1 MPTKKSATKKAA
13 KNTPQRAWEKPMP
26 KAQFEFMRDI
36 LDAPSPIGI
45 EAAMSYGVLKPYFE
59 KFMPKSWVIHQF
71 KGNAGIVLDTHPGQ
85 DNMTSVMIIG
95 HADKIRMQVRK
106 IDNDGKIWVNTDS
119 FLPCTLIGH
128 EVKLFSQQ
136 PDKPGAFRCIEGGTI
151 EALGAIHFSEP
162 AQRSGDK
169 GLKPEMIYLELQM
182 HGEKCKEKIEAL
194 GIRPGDPII
203 LNRPIKRGF
212 SEDSFYGAYLDN
224 GLGCFVV
231 AEIAKILAKS
241 PLKNVRV
248 LYTIATHEEI
258 GRFGA
263 TAMAGEMKPDILIG
277 SDVNHDYDAAP
288 GIGAKRM
295 NSLTMGK
302 GFTLTNGSITS
313 AYLNTIIEQV
323 CLKNNIPYQID
334 FSGRDT
340 GTDAMAASL
349 AGIDSAATSIGFPI
363 RNMHTISETG
373 HTTDV
378 LAAIHGMVETFKAMD
393 KMNRGKGIS
402 RDDLK
407 DGHPRLD
414 QAKAL

>member
-1 MPTKKSATKKAA
+1 MPSKKSATKKSAA
-13 KNTPQRAWEKPMP
+13 KAWEKSMP
-26 KAQFEFMRDI
+26 KAQFEFMREV
-36 LDAPSPIGI
+36 LAAPSPIGI

-59 KFMPKSWVIHQF
+59 KFMPKSWAIHQF
-71 KGNAGIVLDTHPGQ
+71 KGNAGIVVDTHPGQ
-85 DNMTSVMIIG
+85 DDLTSVMIIG

-106 IDNDGKIWVNTDS
+106 IDNDGKIWINTDS
-119 FLPCTLIGH
+119 FLTCTLVGH

-136 PDKPGAFRCIEGGTI
+136 PNKPGTYRCIEGGTI

-169 GLKPEMIYLELQM
+169 GLKPNMMYLELQM
-182 HGEKCKEKIEAL
+182 HGEKSKEKIEAL

-263 TAMAGEMKPDILIG
+263 TAVAGELKPDILIG

-295 NSLTMGK
+295 NSLAMSK

-313 AYLNTIIEQV
+313 EYLNSLIEKA
-323 CLKNNIPYQID
+323 CLKNKIPYQID
-334 FSGRDT
+334 FAGRDT

-373 HTTDV
+373 HTADV
-378 LAAIHGMVETFKAMD
+378 LAAIHAMVETFKSMD

-407 DGHPRLD
+407 GGHPRLD
-414 QAKAL
+414 DAKTI

>member
-1 MPTKKSATKKAA
+1 MPAKKTTIKKSAQK
-13 KNTPQRAWEKPMP
+13 AWEKTMP

-45 EAAMSYGVLKPYFE
+45 EAAMSYGVIKPYFE
-59 KFMPKSWVIHQF
+59 KFMPKSWAIHQF
-71 KGNAGIVLDTHPGQ
+71 KGNAGIVLDTHPGK
-85 DNMTSVMIIG
+85 DDMTSVMIIG

-119 FLPCTLIGH
+119 FLPCTLVGH

-136 PDKPGAFRCIEGGTI
+136 PDKPGTFRCIKGGTI

-162 AQRSGDK
+162 AQRTGDK

-203 LNRPIKRGF
+203 LDRPIKRGF
-212 SEDSFYGAYLDN
+212 SDDSFYGAYLDN

-241 PLKNVRV
+241 PLKNLRV

-263 TAMAGEMKPDILIG
+263 AAVAGELKPDILIG

-295 NSLTMGK
+295 NSLAMSK
-302 GFTLTNGSITS
+302 GFSLTNGSITS
-313 AYLNTIIEQV
+313 AYLNSIIEKV
-323 CLKNNIPYQID
+323 CQKNDIPYQID

-349 AGIDSAATSIGFPI
+349 AGFDSAATSIGFPI
-363 RNMHTISETG
+363 RNMHTLS
-373 HTTDV
+373 
-378 LAAIHGMVETFKAMD
+378 LIH
-393 KMNRGKGIS
+393 I
-402 RDDLK
+402 
-407 DGHPRLD
+407 
-414 QAKAL
+414 

>member
-1 MPTKKSATKKAA
+1 
-13 KNTPQRAWEKPMP
+13 MP
-26 KAQFEFMRDI
+26 KVQFDFMRKV
-36 LDAPSPIGI
+36 LAAPSPIGV

-59 KFMPKSWVIHQF
+59 KFMPKSWAIHQF
-71 KGNAGIVLDTHPGQ
+71 KGNAGIVVDTHPGC
-85 DNMTSVMIIG
+85 DDMTSAMIIG

-128 EVKLFSQQ
+128 EVKLFSQD
-136 PDKPGAFRCIEGGTI
+136 PKKPGNYRCIEGGTI

-169 GLKPEMIYLELQM
+169 GLKPEMMYLELQM
-182 HGEKCKEKIEAL
+182 HGEKCKQRIEAL

-203 LNRPIKRGF
+203 LNRPIKNGF
-212 SEDSFYGAYLDN
+212 SDDTFYGAYLDN

-231 AEIAKILAKS
+231 AEIAKILAS
-241 PLKNVRV
+241 SQLKNIRV
-248 LYTIATHEEI
+248 FYTIATHEEI

-263 TAMAGEMKPDILIG
+263 TAIAGELKPDILIG

-295 NSLTMGK
+295 NSLAMGK

-313 AYLNTIIEQV
+313 EYLNTLIEKA
-323 CLKNNIPYQID
+323 CLKNDIPYQID
-334 FSGRDT
+334 FAGRDT

-349 AGIDSAATSIGFPI
+349 AGIDSASTSIGFPI

-373 HTTDV
+373 HTADV

-393 KMNRGKGIS
+393 KMNRGKGLT
-402 RDDLK
+402 REDLK
-407 DGHPRLD
+407 GGHPRLD
-414 QAKAL
+414 MAKGV